1 MRQIRKYQKDK
12 GRILDSNKLLYHSM
26 PIGCILALLL
36 LGCSLLNPAGFSN
49 GISNGMNDSLGNM
62 GSSNKAYA
70 AELTSSTNDTS
81 AALIVDDGNIEDVIL
96 AESGVNYKSHNI
108 KIKAANVE
116 SYTLQIS
123 ASSNGTSELKLDG
136 GNTTIPGAGGV
147 VGSNMPTNTWGY
159 AWGAEN
165 ATEDSM
171 TYYTLPAYGSVGT
184 TISTGLLASDTPT
197 NNTIDT
203 SNKLSFAANFSDN
216 IPSGHY
222 TTSVLLSLAI
232 EPKELL
238 KTWDELVYMQDMN
251 PSACSSQ
258 TTPAASATT
267 VPTKTLADSRDGN
280 KYTISKLADGN
291 CWMTDNLALPG
302 GTTLTIN
309 DSDLDMSVFTDIS
322 KTYTLPVATNGGFSS
337 TQVNDKNST
346 ATYPNQQVRNPANP
360 DTKKYGAYYSWCAA
374 TAGTCLQ
381 GAYVDIIPNSSNAGN
396 AGNVANTTIV
406 PADQNA
412 TSSICPKGWQL
423 PTSNNTD
430 AKQKSFSGLTTAY
443 NIGSDAD
450 GSEKLRTAPLS
461 FVYAGFATDGSM
473 SPVGVFG
480 RYWSSTANAATNAYN
495 LSFASGNVNP
505 SSYYH
510 RYLGFSVR
518 CVAR

>member
-1 MRQIRKYQKDK
+1 MHQRY
-12 GRILDSNKLLYHSM
+12 NKLKYHKLYHSI
-26 PIGCILALLL
+26 PIGCALALLL
-36 LGCSLLNPAGFSN
+36 LGSICINPLGFS
-49 GISNGMNDSLGNM
+49 ISNSMNDSLG
-62 GSSNKAYA
+62 SSNKVYA

-222 TTSVLLSLAI
+222 TTSVLLSLAV
-232 EPKELL
+232 EPKAVV
-238 KTWDELVYMQDMN
+238 TWDTMEYMQDMT
-251 PSACSSQ
+251 SEICASQ
-258 TTPAASATT
+258 PTPEAGVTN
-267 VPTKTLADSRDGN
+267 VPTKTLTDSRDSN
-280 KYTISKLADGN
+280 TYTIAKLKDGN
-291 CWMTDNLALPG
+291 CWMTQNLRLAGETMLS
-302 GTTLTIN
+302 IN
-309 DSDLDMSVFTDIS
+309 DSDLDTSVFTDEN
-322 KTYTLPVATNGGFSS
+322 KTYILPVASTGAFSNS
-337 TQVNDKNST
+337 QVNDKNGVST
-346 ATYPNQQVRNPANP
+346 YANQQLRNAANSIF
-360 DTKKYGAYYSWCAA
+360 GVYYSWCAA

-381 GAYVDIIPNSSNAGN
+381 GAYADIIPNSSNIGN
-396 AGNVANTTIV
+396 RGNVSNTVVISQN
-406 PADQNA
+406 QNA
-412 TSSICPKGWQL
+412 SSSICPKGWKL
-423 PTSNNTD
+423 PVNNTD
-430 AKQKSFSGLTTAY
+430 ITDKAYGNLLSGIPSNASGAQAITVAPY
-443 NIGSDAD
+443 N
-450 GSEKLRTAPLS
+450 
-461 FVYAGFATDGSM
+461 FVYGGYVS
-473 SPVGVFG
+473 SSVNLENPNSLG
-480 RYWSSTANAATNAYN
+480 RYWSSTANYATFVYN
-495 LSFASGNVNP
+495 LTIGDVLISLSDYNE
-505 SSYYH
+505 